1 MGPPGPNADFI
12 FRCKV
17 PFRNFAISCC
27 KDQMP
32 LFIKRRVVTSLV
44 VFEFDSGCKEEFYFQ
59 CVTKPYLG
67 VLQVIS
73 CSDSSA
79 FGFKI

>member
-1 MGPPGPNADFI
+1 MPQKPELSAGLMGQRDPDADFI

-17 PFRNFAISCC
+17 PFRYFAISCC

-44 VFEFDSGCKEEFYFQ
+44 VFEFDHSGCKEEFYFQ
-59 CVTKPYLG
+59 CVTNL
-67 VLQVIS
+67 I
-73 CSDSSA
+73 
-79 FGFKI
+79 